1 LLVEDN
7 RGDIT
12 LIQHALKDAAVKVD
26 LHVEDDGVKALD
38 FLRRTGRAA
47 AGRLP
52 DFILLDLK
60 LPRKTGLEVLSEI
73 KREPELRQIPVVI
86 LTSSNAV
93 TDVKRA
99 YELQAAAYF
108 VKPVAGLEGVVGAI
122 VGFMS
127 SARLPDSP
135 YPSQLS
141 EALRVGRGAGVSS
154 IAPPGAENLERW
166 LRGQV
171 LAAIVEGSHEAII
184 SLTLDGTITTWNRAA
199 EHLYGYTEQEA
210 LGQNIRLIVPE
221 EGVSE
226 AEEILA
232 AVRRGEHVKDYD
244 TVRISREGK
253 KISVSKSASPIRDG
267 RGNIVGVSIF
277 GRDVTQRRQIE
288 EKFQIAFESSPNAI
302 VMVDARGE
310 IILANAE
317 MERLFGYTRAELI
330 GQPFDRLVPDRFRG
344 QHPGHRAGFM
354 ARPEARAMGAGP

>member
-1 LLVEDN
+1 LASRTEDPSPEPARSLERGGPTPRSGRTLRALLVEDN
-7 RGDIT
+7 RGDIN
-12 LIQHALKDAAVKVD
+12 LIQHALKDVAVKVD
-26 LHVEDDGVKALD
+26 LHVEEDGVKALD
-38 FLRRTGRAA
+38 FLRRTGKDAD
-47 AGRLP
+47 GRLP

-73 KREPELRQIPVVI
+73 KREPELRQIPVVV

-93 TDVKRA
+93 TDVMRA

-108 VKPVAGLEGVVGAI
+108 VKPVAGLEGVVGTI
-122 VGFMS
+122 IGFMS
-127 SARLPDSP
+127 SARLPDST

-141 EALRVGRGAGVSS
+141 GALLVGRGAGVNS

-171 LAAIVEGSHEAII
+171 LAAIVEGSYEAII

-199 EHLYGYTEQEA
+199 EQLYGYTEQEA

-221 EGVSE
+221 EGVGE
-226 AEEILA
+226 AEAILA

-253 KISVSKSASPIRDG
+253 KIDVSKSASPIRDA

-277 GRDVTQRRQIE
+277 ARDVTQRRQIE
-288 EKFQIAFESSPNAI
+288 EKFEIAFESSPSAI
-302 VMVDARGE
+302 VACESSAV
-310 IILANAE
+310 
-317 MERLFGYTRAELI
+317 LI
-330 GQPFDRLVPDRFRG
+330 ASWNESSTALDSPSFQS
-344 QHPGHRAGFM
+344 
-354 ARPEARAMGAGP
+354 